1 MNAIE
6 RTGVGWLPRW
16 KELGVV
22 RPQELLMFPRGFIFG
37 VITPLDLVELSSL
50 VTRDSVLL
58 VENLDGI
65 CLVCQIRFQWDGVFD
80 NNISQRFQI
89 SFELG
94 DMKHIMNSQYPRWY
108 LHLMRRWPILVNDT
122 IQIDVVGA
130 SFPLIP
136 TRRTSFIGETRRY
149 T

>member
-94 DMKHIMNSQYPRWY
+94 DMKHIMNSR
-108 LHLMRRWPILVNDT
+108 
-122 IQIDVVGA
+122 
-130 SFPLIP
+130 
-136 TRRTSFIGETRRY
+136 
-149 T
+149 